1 MGKIRICSGSD
12 KRAVSRI
19 DISMVRI
26 PRVPGFEPG
35 AAERVAQ
42 KLPLSYDVITN
53 HCRLKVALYIE
64 KLLTLF

>member
-1 MGKIRICSGSD
+1 M
-12 KRAVSRI
+12 I
-19 DISMVRI
+19 DFSMVRI
-26 PRVPGFEPG
+26 PGVPGFEPG

-53 HCRLKVALYIE
+53 HCWLKVALYIQ